1 VEVGD
6 EIRPTGRWDLCA
18 PKRFLSTSDENS
30 QEVVKSSGLMEMSMK
45 QGFVPIK
52 LEEYVK
58 LYLKNNRGESA
69 GEVTANLLD
78 ALRAHKSGTRCEC
91 GNPIWVVGSA
101 VAGYAC
107 FTCITGEAYP
117 DEDYEI
123 DEAL

>member
-1 VEVGD
+1 
-6 EIRPTGRWDLCA
+6 
-18 PKRFLSTSDENS
+18 
-30 QEVVKSSGLMEMSMK
+30 MK
-45 QGFVPIK
+45 EGFIPIK
-52 LEEYVK
+52 LEEYAK
-58 LYLKNNRGESA
+58 LYVKSNKGESA

-78 ALRAHKSGTRCEC
+78 ALRAYKNGIRCEC

-123 DEAL
+123 DEVL